1 MYLKRKIDLML
12 MAWKASDNRRPL
24 VIQGAR
30 QVGKTASV
38 LHFAEKNY
46 ESVVAINFAEE
57 SKYKSIADKGYSAA
71 DVIGMISLL
80 NPSHR
85 FVPGKTLI
93 FFDEIQEFP
102 EIATALKFL
111 CLDGRFDVICSGSL
125 LGVQYHRV
133 ASFSMGYKEDH
144 ELRSMD
150 FEEFLWARGYGDDLS
165 AMMLERMLEAK
176 PFSPGEL
183 ERLEELFMD
192 YVILGGMP
200 SVVAS
205 FLEVGHF
212 GGSLKLQRQLLR
224 EYRDDIRKYSEG
236 LDQSRVTA
244 ALESVPMQLA
254 KQNKKFQY
262 SKIAPGA
269 RGRDYRGCV
278 EWLRDAGIVNL
289 CHCLNYPE
297 LPLKGNALSNAFKV
311 YVADTGLLVAM
322 LDDEAQDDLRAN
334 RNLGIYKGAL
344 YENIAAEALAKSGY
358 PLYYYCK
365 DNSTLEEDFF
375 VRDATNL
382 YPVEVKSTN
391 GRSKSLRTLL
401 DSEKYPD
408 IREGIKFASANIG
421 RAGKITTFPYCCL
434 FLLRKYLQERSRRT
448 QSPAVRSPNAI
459 S

>member
-1 MYLKRKIDLML
+1 MYLKRKIDSTLMD
-12 MAWKASDNRRPL
+12 WKAAAKRRPL
-24 VIQGAR
+24 VIRGAR
-30 QVGKTASV
+30 QVGKTVSI

-57 SKYKSIADKGYSAA
+57 PKYKSIADKGYSAE

-85 FVPGKTLI
+85 FIPGKTLL

-111 CLDGRFDVICSGSL
+111 CLDGRFDVICSGSM

-133 ASFSMGYKEDH
+133 DSFSMGYKTDH

-150 FEEFLWARGYGDDLS
+150 FEEFLWARGYNGDLS
-165 AMMLERMLEAK
+165 AMMLEHMLEAK

-183 ERLEELFMD
+183 GRFEELFMD

-200 SVVAS
+200 SVVTT
-205 FLEVGHF
+205 FLEAGHF
-212 GGSLKLQRQLLR
+212 GGSLELQRQLLR

-236 LDQSRVTA
+236 LDQARVTA

-254 KQNKKFQY
+254 KENKKFQY
-262 SKIAPGA
+262 SKIAQGA

-278 EWLRDAGIVNL
+278 EWLQDAGIVSL
-289 CHCLNYPE
+289 CHCLNFPE
-297 LPLKGNALSNAFKV
+297 LPLKGNALADSFKV

-334 RNLGIYKGAL
+334 RNLGVYKGAL
-344 YENIAAEALAKSGY
+344 YENIAAEALSKGGY
-358 PLYYYCK
+358 PLYYYRRE
-365 DNSTLEEDFF
+365 DSTLEEDFF
-375 VRDATNL
+375 ARDATNL

-391 GRSKSLRTLL
+391 GRSKSLRTLI

-421 RAGKITTFPYCCL
+421 RAGKITTFPYFCL
-434 FLLRKYLQERSRRT
+434 FLLKKYLQ
-448 QSPAVRSPNAI
+448 AKANA
-459 S
+459 SKK

>member
-1 MYLKRKIDLML
+1 MYLKRKIDSTFMD
-12 MAWKASDNRRPL
+12 WRASAKRRPL
-24 VIQGAR
+24 VIRGAR
-30 QVGKTASV
+30 QVGKTASI

-57 SKYKSIADKGYSAA
+57 PKYKSIADKGYSAA

-85 FVPGKTLI
+85 FIPGKTLL

-111 CLDGRFDVICSGSL
+111 CLDGRFDVICSGSM

-133 ASFSMGYKEDH
+133 DSFSMGYKTDH

-150 FEEFLWARGYGDDLS
+150 FEEFLWARGYDDGLS

-183 ERLEELFMD
+183 GRLEELFMD
-192 YVILGGMP
+192 FVILGGMP
-200 SVVAS
+200 SVVAT
-205 FLEVGHF
+205 FLEAGHF
-212 GGSLKLQRQLLR
+212 GGSLDLQRQLLR
-224 EYRDDIRKYSEG
+224 EYRDDIRTYSEG
-236 LDQSRVTA
+236 LDQARVTA
-244 ALESVPMQLA
+244 TLESVPMQLA
-254 KQNKKFQY
+254 KENKKFQY

-269 RGRDYRGCV
+269 KGRDYRGCV
-278 EWLRDAGIVNL
+278 EWLQDAGIVSL
-289 CHCLNYPE
+289 CHCLNFPE
-297 LPLKGNALSNAFKV
+297 LPLKGNALADSFKV
-311 YVADTGLLVAM
+311 YAADTGLLVAM

-344 YENIAAEALAKSGY
+344 YENIAAEALSKSGY
-358 PLYYYCK
+358 PLYYYRRE
-365 DNSTLEEDFF
+365 DSTLEEDFF
-375 VRDATNL
+375 VRDAASL

-391 GRSKSLRTLL
+391 GRSKSLRMLI

-421 RAGKITTFPYCCL
+421 HAGKITTFPYCCL
-434 FLLRKYLQERSRRT
+434 FLLKKYLQEKANTSKK
-448 QSPAVRSPNAI
+448 
-459 S
+459 